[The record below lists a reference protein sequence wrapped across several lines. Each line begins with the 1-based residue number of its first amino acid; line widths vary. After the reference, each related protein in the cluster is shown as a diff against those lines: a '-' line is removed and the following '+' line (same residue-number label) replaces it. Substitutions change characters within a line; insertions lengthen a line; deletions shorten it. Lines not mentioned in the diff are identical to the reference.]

1 MYVETSFR
9 PVNSLTASSGVVRY
23 RGFKRRDVY
32 LDARLTRWE
41 ESRSLTE
48 SELGHKAYYIPESQ
62 QLEWATAKRRLD
74 TTLRDSS
81 YICM

>member
-1 MYVETSFR
+1 MY
-9 PVNSLTASSGVVRY
+9 LG
-23 RGFKRRDVY
+23 
-32 LDARLTRWE
+32 ARLTRWE

-48 SELGHKAYYIPESQ
+48 SELGHKAHDIPESQ

-74 TTLRDSS
+74 TALRDSS